1 MTAAGL
7 AETFRAQLPGTET
20 LRRRMPIV
28 APSMLKVDFGNLAR
42 EIQLLD
48 DANSAVLH
56 WDVMDGNF
64 VPNLSYGA
72 MVIASCRSRTNAIF
86 EAHLM
91 VSDPG
96 PYIDEYVQA
105 GCQWITVHIESQ
117 GHAKQHLRQIR
128 SKGCLA
134 GLCIN
139 PETPAEAIKPL
150 LGEFDTVLVM
160 SVKPGFG
167 GQKFI
172 PESLEKLKSVRRIV
186 GSDTLIAVD
195 GGIGSTTIGPCAAA
209 GAEVFVAGSAVFDRP
224 DYRQAVE
231 ELTDLARR
239 KTPGLVES

>member
-1 MTAAGL
+1 MSAAVSS
-7 AETFRAQLPGTET
+7 ES
-20 LRRRMPIV
+20 LRRRVPIV

-48 DANSAVLH
+48 QANTSVLH

-72 MVIASCRSRTNAIF
+72 MVIASCRTRTDQLF

-91 VSDPG
+91 VSDPA
-96 PYIDEYVQA
+96 PYIDEYVKA
-105 GCQWITVHIESQ
+105 GCQWITIHIESQ
-117 GHAKQHLRQIR
+117 GNAKQHLRHIR

-172 PESLEKLKSVRRIV
+172 PESLEKVKAVRSIV
-186 GSDTLIAVD
+186 GSETLVAID

-239 KTPGLVES
+239 QTSGLVES

>member
-1 MTAAGL
+1 MTAVGL
-7 AETFRAQLPGTET
+7 SES
-20 LRRRMPIV
+20 LRRRAPIV

-48 DANSAVLH
+48 QAQTSVLH
-56 WDVMDGNF
+56 WDVMDGVF

-72 MVIASCRSRTNAIF
+72 MVISSCRSRTDQLF

-91 VSDPG
+91 VADPG
-96 PYIDEYVQA
+96 PYIEEYVTA
-105 GCQWITVHIESQ
+105 GCKWITIHIESQ
-117 GHAKQHLRQIR
+117 GNAKQHLRQIR
-128 SKGCLA
+128 ALGAMA

-150 LGEFDTVLVM
+150 HGEFDTVLVM
-160 SVKPGFG
+160 SVHPGFG

-172 PESLEKLKSVRRIV
+172 PEAVEKVKAVRRIV
-186 GSDTLIAVD
+186 GSDTLIAID
-195 GGIGSTTIGPCAAA
+195 GGIGSATIGPCAAA

-239 KTPGLVES
+239 KNPDL

>member
-1 MTAAGL
+1 
-7 AETFRAQLPGTET
+7 
-20 LRRRMPIV
+20 
-28 APSMLKVDFGNLAR
+28 MLKVDFGNLAR

-48 DANSAVLH
+48 QAQTSVLH

-72 MVIASCRSRTNAIF
+72 MVIASCRSRTDQIF

-96 PYIDEYVQA
+96 PYIGEYIKA
-105 GCQWITVHIESQ
+105 GCQWITIHIESQ
-117 GHAKQHLRQIR
+117 GYAKQHLRHIR
-128 SKGCLA
+128 SQGCLA

-150 LGEFDTVLVM
+150 LSEFDTVLVM

-167 GQKFI
+167 GQTFI
-172 PESLEKLKSVRRIV
+172 PESIEKLKSVRRIV
-186 GSDTLIAVD
+186 GSETLIAID

-231 ELTDLARR
+231 ELNDLARR
-239 KTPGLVES
+239 KNPDL

>member
-1 MTAAGL
+1 MTAVGL
-7 AETFRAQLPGTET
+7 SQS
-20 LRRRMPIV
+20 LRRRAPIV

-48 DANSAVLH
+48 EAQSQVLH

-72 MVIASCRSRTNAIF
+72 MVISSCRKRTDALF

-91 VSDPG
+91 VTDPG
-96 PYIDEYVQA
+96 PYIDEYVKA
-105 GCQWITVHIESQ
+105 GCQWITIHIESQ
-117 GHAKQHLRQIR
+117 GDTKQHLRDI
-128 SKGCLA
+128 SAKGCLA

-150 LGEFDTVLVM
+150 LGDFDTVLVM

-172 PESLEKLKSVRRIV
+172 PGAIEKLKSVRRIV
-186 GSDTLIAVD
+186 GEDTLIAVD

-209 GAEVFVAGSAVFDRP
+209 GAEVFVAGSAVFDCP
-224 DYRQAVE
+224 NYRIAVE
-231 ELTDLARR
+231 ELTALARR
-239 KTPGLVES
+239 KTSDS